1 MTSSDVGGIIFSMII
16 MGITIAYFVFAMAGI
31 WKTFEKAGEPGWA
44 CIVPFMNF
52 YKLSDAIVYD
62 DFYWPAD
69 SGGKVA
75 PRRKIPPSRIR
86 RDFFA
91 QPSKWSASWVI

>member
-1 MTSSDVGGIIFSMII
+1 MKRIVSMACCGIIMLSD
-16 MGITIAYFVFAMAGI
+16 TLA
-31 WKTFEKAGEPGWA
+31 WA
-44 CIVPFMNF
+44 NASNTYDDEVMNF

-75 PRRKIPPSRIR
+75 PRRKIQPSRIR